1 MRRLLPALL
10 FIFVAAPS
18 AYADSIVTYTVGE
31 QFTKQTPI
39 EEDISWSFTVPQTFT
54 LFDVLAPASADRL
67 DPSEKPG
74 EWLYLLTTQAEGQG
88 PSTTIGKGPRLNS

>member
-1 MRRLLPALL
+1 
-10 FIFVAAPS
+10 
-18 AYADSIVTYTVGE
+18 VTYTVGE

>member
-10 FIFVAAPS
+10 FIFVVAPS

-39 EEDISWSFTVPQTFT
+39 EEDISWSFTGPQTFT
-54 LFDVLAPASADRL
+54 LLDVLAPGSADRL

-74 EWLYLLTTQAEGQG
+74 EWLYLLTTQEHPISGGSVA
-88 PSTTIGKGPRLNS
+88 R